1 MSKPFN
7 LQELSTKIADYRV
20 QQTDA
25 MTAKYL
31 EEVMKHITERGD
43 KIEDYSL
50 VLVSNPME
58 VIESGLRV
66 SMQYRVMKISELQ
79 NIPEYGEL

>member
-7 LQELSTKIADYRV
+7 LQELSAKIADYRV
-20 QQTDA
+20 QQVDA

-43 KIEDYSL
+43 KVEDYSL
-50 VLVSNPME
+50 VLVDKPME
-58 VIESGLRV
+58 VIDSGFRV
-66 SMQYRVMKISELQ
+66 SMQYRVMKTSELR
-79 NIPEYGEL
+79 NLPEYGEQ

>member
-7 LQELSTKIADYRV
+7 LQEISTKIADYRV

-43 KIEDYSL
+43 KVEDYSL
-50 VLVSNPME
+50 VLVNNPME
-58 VIESGLRV
+58 IIESGLRV
-66 SMQYRVMKISELQ
+66 SVQYRVMKISELQ
-79 NIPEYGEL
+79 NLPEYGEQ